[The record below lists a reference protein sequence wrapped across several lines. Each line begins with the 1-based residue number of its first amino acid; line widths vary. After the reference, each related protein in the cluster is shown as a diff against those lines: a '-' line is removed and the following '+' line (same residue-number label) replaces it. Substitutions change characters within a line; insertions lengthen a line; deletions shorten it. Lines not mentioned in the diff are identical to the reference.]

1 MRTSNPSYGLLESLS
16 LSNLLGTRVTFQE
29 AAGALSNPTLGIVE
43 KVHSRYTTAKQP
55 VEVVVARGEER
66 KATHPSPQH
75 KSTAPTEDFA
85 SFHSAQFTAKC
96 HILISL
102 QKAVLAQRPTLKGI
116 DYRQYPRSILTEI
129 DEKTSIK
136 EEKPIPHTRKRS
148 WQYS

>member
-1 MRTSNPSYGLLESLS
+1 M
-16 LSNLLGTRVTFQE
+16 
-29 AAGALSNPTLGIVE
+29 
-43 KVHSRYTTAKQP
+43 HSRYTTAKQL

-66 KATHPSPQH
+66 KPTHPSPQH

-96 HILISL
+96 YILISL
-102 QKAVLAQRPTLKGI
+102 QKAVLAQRPTLKGV
-116 DYRQYPRSILTEI
+116 DYRQYLRSIHTEI

-136 EEKPIPHTRKRS
+136 EVKPIPHTRKRS